1 MMVGYNKLSYFCR
14 SFREYYGI
22 SPEKHRTNGGTIDA
36 RRIKEKFWNMKFRR
50 KLLFSH
56 TMVCVIPIV
65 ILGFFCYQQVLHLM
79 MEREKESLS
88 QSMKQAEQTVDAEL
102 ESYGNIVTYLSMH
115 SQIQDYLKKDYQN
128 TSKDY
133 YVQHEFYMN
142 LLAPTM
148 LNLGNTA

>member
-1 MMVGYNKLSYFCR
+1 MEYEIPQKVIIFA
-14 SFREYYGI
+14 YYGVRD
-22 SPEKHRTNGGTIDA
+22 SYCDT
-36 RRIKEKFWNMKFRR
+36 W
-50 KLLFSH
+50 
-56 TMVCVIPIV
+56 
-65 ILGFFCYQQVLHLM
+65 FFCYQQVLHLM
-79 MEREKESLS
+79 MERKKESLS

-148 LNLGNTA
+148 LNLGIQHDGLDNISIYTENPMSYRSEVIMSCRMLKRKNGRRKL

>member
-1 MMVGYNKLSYFCR
+1 ML
-14 SFREYYGI
+14 
-22 SPEKHRTNGGTIDA
+22 

-115 SQIQDYLKKDYQN
+115 CLLY
-128 TSKDY
+128 TSPSPRDCS
-133 YVQHEFYMN
+133 
-142 LLAPTM
+142 
-148 LNLGNTA
+148 

>member
-1 MMVGYNKLSYFCR
+1 ML
-14 SFREYYGI
+14 
-22 SPEKHRTNGGTIDA
+22 

-148 LNLGNTA
+148 LNLGIQHDGLDNISIYTENPMSYRSEVIMSLQDVKEEDG

>member
-1 MMVGYNKLSYFCR
+1 
-14 SFREYYGI
+14 
-22 SPEKHRTNGGTIDA
+22 
-36 RRIKEKFWNMKFRR
+36 
-50 KLLFSH
+50 
-56 TMVCVIPIV
+56 
-65 ILGFFCYQQVLHLM
+65 M

-148 LNLGNTA
+148 LNLGIQHDGLDNISIYTGSFEKESYRMVQGRKKENPVCVGFSCNGRKQGGTAQC

>member
-1 MMVGYNKLSYFCR
+1 ML
-14 SFREYYGI
+14 
-22 SPEKHRTNGGTIDA
+22 

-88 QSMKQAEQTVDAEL
+88 QSMKQAEQTV
-102 ESYGNIVTYLSMH
+102 M
-115 SQIQDYLKKDYQN
+115 QN
-128 TSKDY
+128 WSLT
-133 YVQHEFYMN
+133 EI
-142 LLAPTM
+142 LLLICPCTPRYRII
-148 LNLGNTA
+148 